1 MVLKLPQRP
10 ILDRLKPPNTGYRYF
25 YFTLICP
32 MKAFKRIIFQI
43 LFWTVVTVILALGH
57 ENIAQFFSGN
67 WGIFVVQVILI
78 ITVSITFR
86 PLLAKKSQA
95 LFIFLGLG
103 TMVLYAFFAF
113 QFSAGI
119 QTRQLP
125 PDILNGLSHRPPM
138 RLRENLTPF
147 GRIFSAPI
155 IINFLVLCLTVVLS
169 IIIEIFLFAKKKEE
183 ALILSQN
190 ETLATELKLLKSQI
204 NPHFLF
210 NALNNI
216 YALSAI
222 DTGKTQKSISYLSN
236 MLRYVLYECER
247 PFVPL
252 EKEVA
257 YIEDYIKLFTL
268 KSSKKYP
275 IETHF
280 NISNPR
286 IEIAPMLLIPFVEN
300 AFKHSNIEKVE
311 STFIRINISDAKNGI
326 VFKVENT
333 VAAENTTKDEVG
345 GIGLENVKKRLLI
358 LYPEKHTLT
367 ISEKNNVFAV
377 ELNIETNA

>member
-1 MVLKLPQRP
+1 MAFKRPQRP
-10 ILDRLKPPNTGYRYF
+10 ILDRLKPSFSGYRYF
-25 YFTLICP
+25 YFTLICR
-32 MKAFKRIIFQI
+32 MKAVKRIVFQI

-57 ENIAQFFSGN
+57 ENKSVFLSGN
-67 WGIFVVQVILI
+67 WGIFVVQVLLI
-78 ITVSITFR
+78 ITVSLTFK
-86 PLLAKKSQA
+86 PLLAKKNQA
-95 LFIFLGLG
+95 LFIFLGIGVMLFC
-103 TMVLYAFFAF
+103 AFFAF
-113 QFSAGI
+113 QFSA
-119 QTRQLP
+119 TPTLKMPHNLP
-125 PDILNGLSHRPPM
+125 PHLAPGQPPM
-138 RLRENLTPF
+138 GGRERLTPF
-147 GRIFSAPI
+147 GKIFSAPV

-169 IIIEIFLFAKKKEE
+169 IIIETFLFAKKKEE

-222 DTGKTQKSISYLSN
+222 DTGRTQQSISYLSN

-247 PFVPL
+247 PFVAL
-252 EKEVA
+252 EKELS

-280 NISNPR
+280 NITNPQT
-286 IEIAPMLLIPFVEN
+286 EIAPMLLIPFVEN
-300 AFKHSNIEKVE
+300 AFKHSNIEKLGE
-311 STFIRINISDAKNGI
+311 AFIKIWIRDDANSIS
-326 VFKVENT
+326 FKIENT
-333 VAAENTTKDEVG
+333 FAEGNMAKDEVG

-358 LYPEKHTLT
+358 LYPENHTLK
-367 ISEKNNVFAV
+367 ISEERNVFTV
-377 ELNIETNA
+377 ELTIETNA